1 MLLFTLYL
9 FARLQHRIS
18 CLSVLAVS
26 FSYFYIV
33 SAWGGYMFI
42 INLLPLHALVLLVTW
57 GYSLHRFALNT
68 LIEPFSFDL
77 TCLIINFFMVI
88 VGLLQAADQGR

>member
-1 MLLFTLYL
+1 LFTLFL

-18 CLSVLAVS
+18 CLGVLAVS

-33 SAWGGYMFI
+33 TAWGGYMLI
-42 INLLPLHALVLLVTW
+42 INLHPLHARVLLVTW
-57 GYSLHRFALNT
+57 GYSLHRFALNA
-68 LIEPFSFDL
+68 LIEPFPFDL
-77 TCLIINFFMVI
+77 TCLIINLLTVI

>member
-1 MLLFTLYL
+1 LFTLFL
-9 FARLQHRIS
+9 FVRLQHWIS
-18 CLSVLAVS
+18 SLGAIAVS
-26 FSYFYIV
+26 FSYFYMV
-33 SAWGGYMFI
+33 SAWGGYVFI
-42 INLLPLHALVLLVTW
+42 INLLPLHVLVLLVTW